1 MSASPRLPPPLL
13 ALTPG
18 DLDASRA
25 PQLVERVARCIEAG
39 LRGVLLR
46 ERGLADRD
54 FLTLALALRARLSAC
69 DGWLCLHD
77 RPHLALAC
85 GADAVHLGGS
95 SLAPRDVRRWLAPE
109 IALGLSTHAHDARES
124 WSDADYL
131 VHGPVK
137 PTSKSGTR
145 VEGIGFEALASA
157 VRSTPIPIWALGGL
171 TPSDSSAVARTNARG
186 IAVLSGL
193 LAAPDPALRT
203 REFVAAWSAVAPP
216 QGRTGS
222 S

>member
-25 PQLVERVARCIEAG
+25 SELIERVTRCLAAG

-54 FLTLALALRARLSAC
+54 FLALALALRARLSAC
-69 DGWLCLHD
+69 DGWLCVHD

-85 GADAVHLGGS
+85 GADAVHLGAR
-95 SLAPRDVRRWLAPE
+95 SLLPRDVRRWLAPE
-109 IALGLSTHAHDARES
+109 IAIGLSTHTHDARES
-124 WSDADYL
+124 WSHADYI

-137 PTSKSGTR
+137 PTLKSGTR
-145 VEGIGFEALASA
+145 VEGIGFEALEHA
-157 VRSTPIPIWALGGL
+157 VRSTSIPVWALGGL
-171 TPSDSSAVARTNARG
+171 TPSDSAAVARTNARG

-203 REFVAAWSAVAPP
+203 TEFVAAWNAVSTP
-216 QGRTGS
+216 
-222 S
+222 